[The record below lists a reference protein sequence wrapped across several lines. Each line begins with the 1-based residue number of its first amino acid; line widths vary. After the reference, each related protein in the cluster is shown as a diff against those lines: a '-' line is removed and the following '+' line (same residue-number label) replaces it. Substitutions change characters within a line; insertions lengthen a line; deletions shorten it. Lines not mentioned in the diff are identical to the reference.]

1 MPATPDFQA
10 HRFHS
15 DLIHFNLAGM
25 SGRIPQSFIDE
36 VLNRTDI
43 VEVIDTRVPLKKA
56 GREFKACC
64 PFHNEKTPSFT
75 VSQVKQFYHCFGCG
89 MNGTAITFLMDYE
102 HMEFVEAI
110 EELAHRAGLEVPRE
124 ADNGASHAPSI
135 LPHYALLERVA
146 NYYQEQL
153 RTHPQAGRAVE
164 YLKQRGLT
172 GEIAARF
179 AIGYAPPGW
188 ENLAA
193 AFGADNVT
201 RKQLLELGLTI
212 ERDTGGGAYDRFRDR
227 IQFPIRD
234 RRGRTIGFGGRVL
247 DDSTPKYM
255 NSTESPVFHKGQELY
270 GLYEARKTVRKL
282 ERILVVEGY
291 MDVVALAQFDI
302 NYAVATLGT
311 ATTHEHLERLFR
323 TVPEIVFCFDG
334 DRAGREA
341 AWRALENTLPVLSDG
356 REARFLFLPEGED
369 PDSLVRKIGKDALEQ
384 QLAAATHL
392 SDFFF
397 ERLSSQLDINS
408 IDGRAR
414 LVTLAKPLLAKLPDS
429 TFRQLMV
436 EQLAGLAQTSPDLI
450 AGRLEIPPPTAS
462 LQPPKAP
469 LPARQSGQK
478 SPVRQALEL
487 LLYQP
492 SLATEI
498 KLPAFLQH
506 CDVAGVPL
514 LIEVIELLQRQPEIS
529 TGALLEHWRGRDEN
543 RYLYKLACWVP
554 PLADLELLA
563 DLQGHLND
571 IQRQYI
577 EKRLEFL
584 NAEQV
589 HRQLSGAEKQEYGE
603 LLQQSHAVR
612 QR

>member
-1 MPATPDFQA
+1 MA
-10 HRFHS
+10 
-15 DLIHFNLAGM
+15 
-25 SGRIPQSFIDE
+25 GRIPQSFIDE

-43 VEVIDTRVPLKKA
+43 VEIIDTRVPLRKA
-56 GREFKACC
+56 GREYKACC
-64 PFHNEKTPSFT
+64 PFHTEKTPSFT

-89 MNGTAITFLMDYE
+89 EHGTAITFLMDYE

-110 EELAHRAGLEVPRE
+110 EELARRAGLEVPRE
-124 ADNGASHAPSI
+124 AGDTHSQTPST

-146 NYYQEQL
+146 GYYQEQL
-153 RTHPQAGRAVE
+153 RAHPEAGRAVE

-188 ENLAA
+188 ENLATA
-193 AFGADNVT
+193 LAADNTVN
-201 RKQLLELGLTI
+201 KQLLELGLTI
-212 ERDTGGGAYDRFRDR
+212 ERDSGSSAYDRFRDR

-270 GLYEARKTVRKL
+270 GLYEARKAVRKL

-291 MDVVALAQFDI
+291 MDVVALAQFEI

-323 TVPEIVFCFDG
+323 AVPEVVFCFDG

-341 AWRALENTLPVLSDG
+341 AWRALENTLPVLRDG
-356 REARFLFLPEGED
+356 REARFLFLPDGED
-369 PDSLVRKIGKDALEQ
+369 PDSLVRKTGKAAFEQ
-384 QLAAATHL
+384 QIATATHL

-397 ERLSSQLDINS
+397 ERLATNLDINS

-414 LVTLAKPLLAKLPDS
+414 LVTLAKPLLATLPDS
-429 TFRQLMV
+429 MFQQLMI
-436 EQLAGLAQTSPDLI
+436 EQLAALAQTTPDQL
-450 AGRLEIPPPTAS
+450 AGRLDIPVIDSQPPP
-462 LQPPKAP
+462 PKPAP
-469 LPARQSGQK
+469 VRQSGQK

-487 LLYQP
+487 LLYEP
-492 SLATEI
+492 SLAMKI
-498 KLPAFLQH
+498 NQPAILQH
-506 CDVAGVPL
+506 CEVPGVPL
-514 LIEVIELLQRQPEIS
+514 LLEVLERLQQQPELT
-529 TGALLEHWRGRDEN
+529 TGALLEHWRGREESQ
-543 RYLYKLACWVP
+543 YLYKLAHWMP
-554 PLADLELLA
+554 PLEDLELQA
-563 DLQGHLND
+563 DLQGHINE

-577 EKRLEFL
+577 ENRIEFL
-584 NAEQV
+584 DSEQQ
-589 HRQLSGAEKQEYGE
+589 HRQLSRAEKQEYGE
-603 LLQQSHAVR
+603 LLVQSHAMR
-612 QR
+612 QH

>member
-1 MPATPDFQA
+1 MV
-10 HRFHS
+10 
-15 DLIHFNLAGM
+15 
-25 SGRIPQSFIDE
+25 GRIPQSFIDE

-64 PFHNEKTPSFT
+64 PFHDEKTPSFT

-89 MNGTAITFLMDYE
+89 ANGTAISFLMDYE

-110 EELAHRAGLEVPRE
+110 EELARRAGLEVPKE
-124 ADNGASHAPSI
+124 TTGKQTQAPST

-146 NYYQEQL
+146 DYYQEQL
-153 RTHPQAGRAVE
+153 RSHPQASQAIA

-172 GEIAARF
+172 GDVAARF
-179 AIGYAPPGW
+179 NIGYAPPGW

-193 AFGADNVT
+193 ALNADNTV
-201 RKQLLELGLTI
+201 RKQLLELGLTV
-212 ERDTGGGAYDRFRDR
+212 ERDKGDGAYDRFRDR

-247 DDSTPKYM
+247 DDSTPKYL
-255 NSTESPVFHKGQELY
+255 NSSESPVFHKGQELY
-270 GLYEARKTVRKL
+270 GLFEARRAVRKL

-323 TVPEIVFCFDG
+323 TVPEVVFCFDG

-341 AWRALENTLPVLSDG
+341 AWRALENTLPVLRDG
-356 REARFLFLPEGED
+356 REARFLFLPDGED
-369 PDSLVRKIGKDALEQ
+369 PDSLVRKIGKQALEQ
-384 QLAAATHL
+384 QIASATHL
-392 SDFFF
+392 SEFFF
-397 ERLSSQLDINS
+397 ERLSSRLDINS

-414 LVTLAKPLLAKLPDS
+414 LVTDAKPLLGKLPDS
-429 TFRQLMV
+429 TFQQLMV
-436 EQLAGLAQTSPDLI
+436 EQLAALAQTTAEQI
-450 AGRLEIPPPTAS
+450 AGRLEIPLPETATTA
-462 LQPPKAP
+462 AP
-469 LPARQSGQK
+469 QTRPVRQSAGK

-492 SLATEI
+492 SLAAEI
-498 KLPAFLQH
+498 QQPDFLQQ

-514 LIEVIELLQRQPEIS
+514 LVEVLDLLQKHPGLS
-529 TGALLEHWRGRDEN
+529 TGAVLEHWREREES
-543 RYLYKLACWVP
+543 RFLSKLAHWNP
-554 PLADLELLA
+554 PLDDLELVA
-563 DLQGHLND
+563 DLRGHLNE

-577 EKRLEFL
+577 ENRIDFL
-584 NAEQV
+584 GAEQSQ
-589 HRQLSGAEKQEYGE
+589 RQLSSAEKQEYGQL
-603 LLQQSHAVR
+603 LLQSHKVR
-612 QR
+612 QN

>member
-1 MPATPDFQA
+1 MA
-10 HRFHS
+10 
-15 DLIHFNLAGM
+15 
-25 SGRIPQSFIDE
+25 GRIPQSFIDE

-64 PFHNEKTPSFT
+64 PFHTEKTPSFT

-89 MNGTAITFLMDYE
+89 EHGTAITFLMDYE

-110 EELAHRAGLEVPRE
+110 EELARRAGLEVPRE
-124 ADNGASHAPSI
+124 TGTTHSQTPST
-135 LPHYALLERVA
+135 LLHYALLERVA
-146 NYYQEQL
+146 DYYQEQL

-172 GEIAARF
+172 GEVAARF
-179 AIGYAPPGW
+179 NIGFAPPGW
-188 ENLAA
+188 ENIAA
-193 AFGADNVT
+193 ALDADGT
-201 RKQLLELGLTI
+201 IHKQLLELGLTI
-212 ERDTGGGAYDRFRDR
+212 ERDTGGSAYDRFRDR

-247 DDSTPKYM
+247 DDSTPKYL
-255 NSTESPVFHKGQELY
+255 NSPESPVFHKGQELY
-270 GLYEARKTVRKL
+270 GLFEARKAVRKL

-291 MDVVALAQFDI
+291 MDVVALAQFGI

-323 TVPEIVFCFDG
+323 TVPEVVFCFDG

-341 AWRALENTLPVLSDG
+341 AWRALENTLPVLRDG
-356 REARFLFLPEGED
+356 REARFLFLPDGED
-369 PDSLVRKIGKDALEQ
+369 PDSLVRKIGKEALEQ
-384 QLAAATHL
+384 QIATATHL

-397 ERLSSQLDINS
+397 ERLATQLDINS

-414 LVTLAKPLLAKLPDS
+414 LVTLAKPLLSKLPDS

-450 AGRLEIPPPTAS
+450 AGRLEIPPQTDSPPP
-462 LQPPKAP
+462 LQKPA
-469 LPARQSGQK
+469 PARQSGQK

-492 SLATEI
+492 SLAADI
-498 KLPAFLQH
+498 SLPAFLQH

-514 LIEVIELLQRQPEIS
+514 LIEVLELLQQQPELS
-529 TGALLEHWRGRDEN
+529 TGALLEHWRGREEG
-543 RYLYKLACWVP
+543 RSLYQLARWIP
-554 PLADLELLA
+554 PLDNLELLA
-563 DLQGHLND
+563 DLQGHIND

-577 EKRLEFL
+577 ENRIDFL
-584 NAEQV
+584 DSEQG
-589 HRQLSGAEKQEYGE
+589 HRQLSRAEKQEYGE
-603 LLQQSHAVR
+603 LLIQSHSVR
-612 QR
+612 QH

>member
-1 MPATPDFQA
+1 
-10 HRFHS
+10 
-15 DLIHFNLAGM
+15 M

-64 PFHNEKTPSFT
+64 PFHDERTPSFT

-89 MNGTAITFLMDYE
+89 ANGTAISFLMDYE

-110 EELAHRAGLEVPRE
+110 EELARRAGLEIPKE
-124 ADNGASHAPSI
+124 TTGGQSQAPST

-146 NYYQEQL
+146 DYYQEQL
-153 RTHPQAGRAVE
+153 RSHPQASRAIE

-172 GEIAARF
+172 GDVAARF
-179 AIGYAPPGW
+179 NIGYAPPGW

-193 AFGADNVT
+193 ALDADDTV
-201 RKQLLELGLTI
+201 RKYLLELGLTV
-212 ERDTGGGAYDRFRDR
+212 ERDNGNGTYDRFRDR

-247 DDSTPKYM
+247 DDSTPKYL
-255 NSTESPVFHKGQELY
+255 NSSESPVFHKGKELY
-270 GLYEARKTVRKL
+270 GLFEARRAVRKL

-311 ATTHEHLERLFR
+311 ATTHEHLEQLFR
-323 TVPEIVFCFDG
+323 TVPEVVFCFDG

-341 AWRALENTLPVLSDG
+341 AWRALENTLPVLRDG
-356 REARFLFLPEGED
+356 REARFLFLPDGED
-369 PDSLVRKIGKDALEQ
+369 PDSLVRKIGKTALEQ
-384 QLAAATHL
+384 QIATATHL
-392 SDFFF
+392 SDFFL
-397 ERLSSQLDINS
+397 ERLTAQLDTNS

-414 LVTLAKPLLAKLPDS
+414 LVTLAKPLLGKLPDS

-436 EQLAGLAQTSPDLI
+436 ERLAELAQTTSDLI
-450 AGRLEIPPPTAS
+450 AGRLEILPPETA
-462 LQPPKAP
+462 AP
-469 LPARQSGQK
+469 APRRPAAARQSGQK
-478 SPVRQALEL
+478 SHVRQALEL

-492 SLATEI
+492 SLAKEVQQ
-498 KLPAFLQH
+498 PAFLQH

-514 LIEVIELLQRQPEIS
+514 LVEILELLQQHTSLS
-529 TGALLEHWRGRDEN
+529 TGALLEHWREREES
-543 RYLYKLACWVP
+543 RYLYKLAHWSP
-554 PLADLELLA
+554 PLDDLELLA
-563 DLQGHLND
+563 DLQGHLNEV
-571 IQRQYI
+571 QRQCI
-577 EKRLEFL
+577 ENRIEFL
-584 NAEQV
+584 GAEQG
-589 HRQLSGAEKQEYGE
+589 HRQLSSAEKQEYGE
-603 LLQQSHAVR
+603 LLIQGHNVR
-612 QR
+612 QN

>member
-1 MPATPDFQA
+1 MV
-10 HRFHS
+10 
-15 DLIHFNLAGM
+15 
-25 SGRIPQSFIDE
+25 GRIPQSFIDE

-64 PFHNEKTPSFT
+64 PFHDEKTPSFT

-89 MNGTAITFLMDYE
+89 ANGTAISFLMDYE

-110 EELAHRAGLEVPRE
+110 EELARRAGLEVPKE
-124 ADNGASHAPSI
+124 TTGKQTQAPST

-146 NYYQEQL
+146 DYYQEQL
-153 RTHPQAGRAVE
+153 RSHPQASQAIA

-172 GEIAARF
+172 GDVAARF
-179 AIGYAPPGW
+179 NIGYAPPGW

-193 AFGADNVT
+193 ALNADNTV
-201 RKQLLELGLTI
+201 RKQLLELGLTV
-212 ERDTGGGAYDRFRDR
+212 ERDKGDGAYDRFRDR
-227 IQFPIRD
+227 IQFPILD

-247 DDSTPKYM
+247 DDSTPKYL
-255 NSTESPVFHKGQELY
+255 NSSESPVFHKGQELY
-270 GLYEARKTVRKL
+270 GLFEARRAVRKL

-323 TVPEIVFCFDG
+323 TVPEVVFCFDG

-341 AWRALENTLPVLSDG
+341 AWRALENTLPVLRDG
-356 REARFLFLPEGED
+356 REARFLFLPDGED
-369 PDSLVRKIGKDALEQ
+369 PDSLVRKIGKQALEQ
-384 QLAAATHL
+384 QIASATHL
-392 SDFFF
+392 SEFFF
-397 ERLSSQLDINS
+397 ERLSSRLDINS

-414 LVTLAKPLLAKLPDS
+414 LVTDAKPLLGKLPDS
-429 TFRQLMV
+429 TFQQLMV
-436 EQLAGLAQTSPDLI
+436 EQLAALAQTTAEQI
-450 AGRLEIPPPTAS
+450 AGRLEIPLPETATTA
-462 LQPPKAP
+462 AP
-469 LPARQSGQK
+469 QARPVRQSAGK

-492 SLATEI
+492 SLAAEI
-498 KLPAFLQH
+498 QQPDFLQQ

-514 LIEVIELLQRQPEIS
+514 LVEVLDLLQQHPGLS
-529 TGALLEHWRGRDEN
+529 TGAVLEHWREREES
-543 RYLYKLACWVP
+543 RFLSKLAHWNP
-554 PLADLELLA
+554 PLDDLELVA
-563 DLQGHLND
+563 DLRGHLNE

-577 EKRLEFL
+577 ENRIDFL
-584 NAEQV
+584 GAEQSQ
-589 HRQLSGAEKQEYGE
+589 RQLSSAEKQEYGQL
-603 LLQQSHAVR
+603 LLQSHKVR
-612 QR
+612 QN

>member
-1 MPATPDFQA
+1 MV
-10 HRFHS
+10 
-15 DLIHFNLAGM
+15 
-25 SGRIPQSFIDE
+25 GRIPQSFIDE

-64 PFHNEKTPSFT
+64 PFHDEKTPSFT

-89 MNGTAITFLMDYE
+89 ANGTAISFLMDYE

-110 EELAHRAGLEVPRE
+110 EELARRAGLEVPKE
-124 ADNGASHAPSI
+124 TTGNQTQAPST
-135 LPHYALLERVA
+135 LPHYALLERVSD
-146 NYYQEQL
+146 YYQEQL
-153 RTHPQAGRAVE
+153 RSHPQASQAID

-172 GEIAARF
+172 GDVAARF
-179 AIGYAPPGW
+179 NIGYAPPGW

-193 AFGADNVT
+193 ALNADNTV
-201 RKQLLELGLTI
+201 RKQLLELGLTV
-212 ERDTGGGAYDRFRDR
+212 ERDKGDGAYDRFRDR

-247 DDSTPKYM
+247 DDSTPKYL
-255 NSTESPVFHKGQELY
+255 NSSESPVFHKGQELY
-270 GLYEARKTVRKL
+270 GLFEARRAVRKL

-323 TVPEIVFCFDG
+323 TVPEVVFCFDG

-341 AWRALENTLPVLSDG
+341 AWRALENTLPVLRDG
-356 REARFLFLPEGED
+356 REARFLFLPDGED
-369 PDSLVRKIGKDALEQ
+369 PDSLVRKIGKQALEQ
-384 QLAAATHL
+384 QIASATHL
-392 SDFFF
+392 SEFFF
-397 ERLSSQLDINS
+397 ERLSSRLDINS

-414 LVTLAKPLLAKLPDS
+414 LVTDAKPLLGKLPDS
-429 TFRQLMV
+429 TFQQLMV
-436 EQLAGLAQTSPDLI
+436 EQLAALAQTTAEQI
-450 AGRLEIPPPTAS
+450 AGRLEIPLPETATTA
-462 LQPPKAP
+462 AP
-469 LPARQSGQK
+469 QTRPVRQSAGK

-492 SLATEI
+492 SLAAEI
-498 KLPAFLQH
+498 QQPDFLQQ

-514 LIEVIELLQRQPEIS
+514 LVEVLDLLQQHPGLS
-529 TGALLEHWRGRDEN
+529 TGAVLEHWREREES
-543 RYLYKLACWVP
+543 RFLSKLAHWNP
-554 PLADLELLA
+554 PLDDLELVA
-563 DLQGHLND
+563 DLRGHLNE

-577 EKRLEFL
+577 ENRIDFL
-584 NAEQV
+584 GAEQSQ
-589 HRQLSGAEKQEYGE
+589 RQLSSAEKQEYGQL
-603 LLQQSHAVR
+603 LLQSHKVR
-612 QR
+612 QN

>member
-1 MPATPDFQA
+1 
-10 HRFHS
+10 
-15 DLIHFNLAGM
+15 M

-43 VEVIDTRVPLKKA
+43 VEVIDRRVPLKKA
-56 GREFKACC
+56 GHEFKACC

-89 MNGTAITFLMDYE
+89 EHGTAITFLMDYE
-102 HMEFVEAI
+102 HMEFVEAV
-110 EELAHRAGLEVPRE
+110 EELARRAGLEVPRE
-124 ADNGASHAPSI
+124 TGAVQSRTAST
-135 LPHYALLERVA
+135 LPHYALLERIA
-146 NYYQEQL
+146 DYYQEQL

-172 GEIAARF
+172 SEVAARF
-179 AIGYAPPGW
+179 NIGFAPPGW

-193 AFGADNVT
+193 ALDADNTV

-212 ERDTGGGAYDRFRDR
+212 ERDTGNSAYDRFRDR
-227 IQFPIRD
+227 VQFPIRD

-247 DDSTPKYM
+247 DDSAPKYL
-255 NSTESPVFHKGQELY
+255 NSSESPVFHKGQELY
-270 GLYEARKTVRKL
+270 GLFEARKAVRKL
-282 ERILVVEGY
+282 ERLLVVEGY
-291 MDVVALAQFDI
+291 MDVVALAQFGI

-323 TVPEIVFCFDG
+323 TVPEVVFCFDG

-341 AWRALENTLPVLSDG
+341 AWRALENTLPVLRDG
-356 REARFLFLPEGED
+356 REARFLFLPDGED
-369 PDSLVRKIGKDALEQ
+369 PDSLVRKIGKTALEQ
-384 QLAAATHL
+384 QIATATHL

-397 ERLSSQLDINS
+397 ERLATKLDINS

-414 LVTLAKPLLAKLPDS
+414 LVTLAKPLLSKLPDS

-436 EQLAGLAQTSPDLI
+436 EQLAGLTKTTPGLI

-462 LQPPKAP
+462 PSPPQKPA
-469 LPARQSGQK
+469 PARQSGQK

-492 SLATEI
+492 SLAADI
-498 KLPAFLQH
+498 SQPAFLQN
-506 CDVAGVPL
+506 CDVAGTTL
-514 LIEVIELLQRQPEIS
+514 LIEVLELLQQQPELS
-529 TGALLEHWRGRDEN
+529 TGALLEHWRGREED
-543 RYLYKLACWVP
+543 RYLYQLARWTP
-554 PLADLELLA
+554 PLDNLELLA
-563 DLQGHLND
+563 DLQGHIND

-577 EKRLEFL
+577 ENRIEFL
-584 NAEQV
+584 DGEQR
-589 HRQLSGAEKQEYGE
+589 HRQLSSAEKQEYGE
-603 LLQQSHAVR
+603 LLIQSHTVR
-612 QR
+612 QH

>member
-1 MPATPDFQA
+1 MP
-10 HRFHS
+10 
-15 DLIHFNLAGM
+15 
-25 SGRIPQSFIDE
+25 GRIPQSFIDE

-64 PFHNEKTPSFT
+64 PFHDEKTPSFT

-110 EELAHRAGLEVPRE
+110 EELARRAGLEVPRE
-124 ADNGASHAPSI
+124 ESPGQNQTPSTM
-135 LPHYALLERVA
+135 PHYALLERVA
-146 NYYQEQL
+146 DFYQEQL
-153 RTHPQAGRAVE
+153 RTHPQADRAVE

-172 GEIAARF
+172 GEVAARF

-193 AFGADNVT
+193 ALGADATV

-212 ERDTGGGAYDRFRDR
+212 ERDNANSAYDRFRDR

-270 GLYEARKTVRKL
+270 GLFEARKTVRKL
-282 ERILVVEGY
+282 ERMLVVEGY
-291 MDVVALAQFDI
+291 MDVVALAQFEI

-323 TVPEIVFCFDG
+323 TVPEVVFCFDG

-341 AWRALENTLPVLSDG
+341 AWRALENTLPVLRDG
-356 REARFLFLPEGED
+356 REARFLFLPDGED
-369 PDSLVRKIGKDALEQ
+369 PDSLVRKIGKQAFEQ
-384 QLAAATHL
+384 QLASATHL

-397 ERLSSQLDINS
+397 ERLSKQLDTSS

-429 TFRQLMV
+429 TFQQLMV
-436 EQLAGLAQTSPDLI
+436 EQLATLAQTTPDLI
-450 AGRLEIPPPTAS
+450 AGRLEMAPAATSSPPTKRPPPV
-462 LQPPKAP
+462 
-469 LPARQSGQK
+469 RQTGQK

-498 KLPAFLQH
+498 KQPAFLQH

-514 LIEVIELLQRQPEIS
+514 LVEVLERLQQQPELS
-529 TGALLEHWRGRDEN
+529 TGALLEHWRGRDES
-543 RYLYKLACWVP
+543 RYLFKLASWAP
-554 PLADLELLA
+554 PLEDLDLLA
-563 DLQGHLND
+563 DVQGHLND
-571 IQRQYI
+571 IQCQYI
-577 EKRLEFL
+577 ENRLEFL
-584 NAEQV
+584 NSEQQ
-589 HRQLSGAEKQEYGE
+589 HRQLSGAEKQEYGA
-603 LLQQSHAVR
+603 LLLQSHAMR
-612 QR
+612 QQ

>member
-1 MPATPDFQA
+1 MV
-10 HRFHS
+10 
-15 DLIHFNLAGM
+15 
-25 SGRIPQSFIDE
+25 GRIPQSFIDE

-64 PFHNEKTPSFT
+64 PFHDEKTPSFT

-89 MNGTAITFLMDYE
+89 ANGTAISFLMDYE

-110 EELAHRAGLEVPRE
+110 EELARRAGMEVPKE
-124 ADNGASHAPSI
+124 ATGKQTQAPST

-146 NYYQEQL
+146 DYYQEQL
-153 RTHPQAGRAVE
+153 RSHPQASQAIA

-172 GEIAARF
+172 GDVAARF
-179 AIGYAPPGW
+179 NIGYAPPGW

-193 AFGADNVT
+193 ALNADNTV
-201 RKQLLELGLTI
+201 RKQLLELGLTV
-212 ERDTGGGAYDRFRDR
+212 ERDKGDGAYDRFRDR
-227 IQFPIRD
+227 IQFPILD

-247 DDSTPKYM
+247 DDSTPKYL
-255 NSTESPVFHKGQELY
+255 NSSESPVFHKGQELY
-270 GLYEARKTVRKL
+270 GLFEARRAVRKL

-323 TVPEIVFCFDG
+323 TVPEVVFCFDG

-341 AWRALENTLPVLSDG
+341 AWRALENTLPVLRDG
-356 REARFLFLPEGED
+356 REARFLFLPDGED
-369 PDSLVRKIGKDALEQ
+369 PDSLVRKIGKQALEQ
-384 QLAAATHL
+384 QIASATHL
-392 SDFFF
+392 SEFFF
-397 ERLSSQLDINS
+397 ERLSSRLDINS

-414 LVTLAKPLLAKLPDS
+414 LVTDAKPLLGKLPDS
-429 TFRQLMV
+429 TFQQLMV
-436 EQLAGLAQTSPDLI
+436 EQLAALAQTTAEQI
-450 AGRLEIPPPTAS
+450 AGRLEIPLPETATTA
-462 LQPPKAP
+462 AP
-469 LPARQSGQK
+469 QTRPVRQSAGK

-492 SLATEI
+492 SLAAEI
-498 KLPAFLQH
+498 QQPDFLQQ

-514 LIEVIELLQRQPEIS
+514 LVEVLDLLQQHPGLS
-529 TGALLEHWRGRDEN
+529 TGAVLEHWREREES
-543 RYLYKLACWVP
+543 RFLSKLAHWNP
-554 PLADLELLA
+554 PLDNLELVADLR
-563 DLQGHLND
+563 GHLNE

-577 EKRLEFL
+577 ENRIDFL
-584 NAEQV
+584 GAEQSQ
-589 HRQLSGAEKQEYGE
+589 RQLSSAEKQEYGQL
-603 LLQQSHAVR
+603 LLQSHKVR
-612 QR
+612 QN

>member
-1 MPATPDFQA
+1 MV
-10 HRFHS
+10 
-15 DLIHFNLAGM
+15 
-25 SGRIPQSFIDE
+25 GRIPQSFIDE

-64 PFHNEKTPSFT
+64 PFHDEKTPSFT

-89 MNGTAITFLMDYE
+89 ANGTAISFLMDYE
-102 HMEFVEAI
+102 HMEFLEAI
-110 EELAHRAGLEVPRE
+110 EELARRAGMEVPKE
-124 ADNGASHAPSI
+124 TTGKQTQAPST

-146 NYYQEQL
+146 DYYQEQL
-153 RTHPQAGRAVE
+153 RSHPQASQAIA

-172 GEIAARF
+172 GDVAARF
-179 AIGYAPPGW
+179 NIGYAPPGW

-193 AFGADNVT
+193 ALNADNTV
-201 RKQLLELGLTI
+201 RKQLLELGLTV
-212 ERDTGGGAYDRFRDR
+212 ERDKGDGAYDRFRDR

-247 DDSTPKYM
+247 DDSTPKYL
-255 NSTESPVFHKGQELY
+255 NSSESPVFHKGQELY
-270 GLYEARKTVRKL
+270 GLFEARRAVRKL

-323 TVPEIVFCFDG
+323 TVPEVVFCFDG

-341 AWRALENTLPVLSDG
+341 AWRALENTLPVLRDG
-356 REARFLFLPEGED
+356 REARFLFLPDGED
-369 PDSLVRKIGKDALEQ
+369 PDSLVRKIGKQALEQ
-384 QLAAATHL
+384 QIASATHL
-392 SDFFF
+392 SEFFF
-397 ERLSSQLDINS
+397 ERLSSRLDINS

-414 LVTLAKPLLAKLPDS
+414 LVTDAKPLLGKLPDS
-429 TFRQLMV
+429 TFQQLMV
-436 EQLAGLAQTSPDLI
+436 EQLAALAQTTAEQI
-450 AGRLEIPPPTAS
+450 AGRLEIPLPETATTA
-462 LQPPKAP
+462 AP
-469 LPARQSGQK
+469 QTRPVRQSAGK

-492 SLATEI
+492 SLAAEI
-498 KLPAFLQH
+498 QQPDFLQQ

-514 LIEVIELLQRQPEIS
+514 LVEVLDLLQQHPGLS
-529 TGALLEHWRGRDEN
+529 TGAVLEHWREREES
-543 RYLYKLACWVP
+543 RFLSKLAHWNP
-554 PLADLELLA
+554 PLDDLELVA
-563 DLQGHLND
+563 DLRGHLNE

-577 EKRLEFL
+577 ENRIDFL
-584 NAEQV
+584 GAEQSQ
-589 HRQLSGAEKQEYGE
+589 RQLSSAEKQEYGQL
-603 LLQQSHAVR
+603 LLQSHKVR
-612 QR
+612 QN